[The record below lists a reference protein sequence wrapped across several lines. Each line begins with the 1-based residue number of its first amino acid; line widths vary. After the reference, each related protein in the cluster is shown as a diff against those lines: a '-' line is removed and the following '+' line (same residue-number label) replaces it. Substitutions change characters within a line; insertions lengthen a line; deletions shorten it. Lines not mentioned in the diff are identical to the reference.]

1 VSGNDPRLIAGGHKP
16 AAQTYLWAVP
26 NVLCTGCGLASYA
39 VTPHSTPSLCPYCD
53 AELFPAP
60 RAPLGAGDDEAGD
73 LEAEA
78 A

>member
-1 VSGNDPRLIAGGHKP
+1 
-16 AAQTYLWAVP
+16 VP
-26 NVLCTGCGLASYA
+26 HVLCTGCGLASYA

-60 RAPLGAGDDEAGD
+60 RSPLSAGEDDVGK